1 MKKQIKNLIIILELI
16 VIVFLIIYIITTNT
30 KEETRTENSDKVIS
44 NSTTN
49 VEEAGKK
56 EYIKTYN
63 VIEKINIDDE
73 TGDND
78 YYVLKQFQDDNLVI
92 VKIKNTYNL
101 EINQNYEFVLYGEKE
116 EGKTYSQNDI
126 FENFEI
132 KDIRKTDKVGLE
144 QIQDF

>member
-1 MKKQIKNLIIILELI
+1 MKIIEVL
-16 VIVFLIIYIITTNT
+16 NQ
-30 KEETRTENSDKVIS
+30 DKVTLS
-44 NSTTN
+44 FEVFPPKKMDDYTK

-63 VIEKINIDDE
+63 VVEKINIDDE
-73 TGDND
+73 TGEIN

-101 EINQNYEFVLYGEKE
+101 EINQNYEFVLYGEKD